1 MKTLNINAEVG
12 FTTEIETIQFY
23 KCDYGYSANVAVK
36 CGDTGIVLLCLSG
49 DDNQWLSKDKFGQ
62 LDNWFPESI
71 DESRMINPVL
81 LWEK

>member
-1 MKTLNINAEVG
+1 MK
-12 FTTEIETIQFY
+12 IQMY
-23 KCDYGYSANVAVK
+23 KAVDVQGGK
-36 CGDTGIVLLCLSG
+36 VNLFAISG
-49 DDNQWLSKDKFGQ
+49 SCMAVSNYFGEDDQWLSKDKFGQ

>member
-1 MKTLNINAEVG
+1 MK
-12 FTTEIETIQFY
+12 IQMY
-23 KCDYGYSANVAVK
+23 KAVDVQDGK
-36 CGDTGIVLLCLSG
+36 VSLFAIGCSGMAVSTYSG
-49 DDNQWLSKDKFGQ
+49 DDDQWLSKDKFGQ